1 MTPERKKMSREDWKL
16 AIGCLFAFIAIGYLT
31 DHYAWARKLGALFD
45 SLWSLFLFIIIALG
59 VIVILARFVSALLRI
74 VRDK

>member
-16 AIGCLFAFIAIGYLT
+16 VIGCLLAFVVIGYLT
-31 DHYAWARKLGALFD
+31 DHYSWARKLGALFD
-45 SLWSLFLFIIIALG
+45 IVWYLFLFVVIALG
-59 VIVILARFVSALLRI
+59 VIAILARIVSALLRI